1 MTAHEENT
9 HQRRGQG
16 ALSRRV
22 ACGVA
27 APHATCAHPFDGAE
41 FGCVGGAGGELG
53 SVLGG
58 VGFEEGGGGTSGD
71 EFGTAGDAGGIGVC
85 CVQPTVM
92 ALNARAARVD
102 LVRFIFT
109 LLSIKVD

>member
-1 MTAHEENT
+1 
-9 HQRRGQG
+9 
-16 ALSRRV
+16 V
-22 ACGVA
+22 AG
-27 APHATCAHPFDGAE
+27 
-41 FGCVGGAGGELG
+41 FGCVGDAGGELG

-58 VGFEEGGGGTSGD
+58 VGFDEGGGTSGD
-71 EFGTAGDAGGIGVC
+71 EFGTDGDAGGSGVC

-109 LLSIKVD
+109 LLSIRVD